1 MSIGCFIIARL
12 NSKRLPQK
20 NILNVNGKPMII
32 NLINRISKSKYLD
45 NIIICTSN
53 EKTDDPLESI
63 ASQYN
68 VKIYR
73 GSLNNIMERIISCAD
88 YHGIKDIVEILGD
101 NPLVDYS
108 LVDFIL
114 EEYIRN
120 QHHYCTNI
128 SLDYKKELLQYEYK
142 CFPIGLR
149 VQAYKTSIAKEYINF
164 KGNTFISD
172 HPTNF
177 IFENS
182 IKYNVKFVQAI
193 NKWEY
198 LNIENLN
205 FAVNKMEQFEN
216 ISKIFNNFKNEN
228 FSLEDLV
235 KFVKLSKL
243 NFLNT

>member
-12 NSKRLPQK
+12 NSKRLPKK

-68 VKIYR
+68 VKIFR

-88 YHGIKDIVEILGD
+88 YYGIKDIVEILGD

-114 EEYIRN
+114 EEYIKN

-128 SLDYKKELLQYEYK
+128 SLDYKKELLQSEYK

-149 VQAYKTSIAKEYINF
+149 VQAYKTNIAKEYINF
-164 KGNTFISD
+164 VGNTFISD

-182 IKYNVKFVQAI
+182 TKYNVKFLQAI
-193 NKWEY
+193 NKWKF

-205 FAVNKMEQFEN
+205 FAVNKREQFEN

-243 NFLNT
+243 NILNT